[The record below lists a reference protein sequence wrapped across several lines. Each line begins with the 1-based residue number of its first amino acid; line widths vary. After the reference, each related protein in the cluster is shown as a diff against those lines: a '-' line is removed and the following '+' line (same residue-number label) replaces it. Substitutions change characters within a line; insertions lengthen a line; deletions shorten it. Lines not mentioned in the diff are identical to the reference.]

1 MFVASGIQHDY
12 ARESHVFSAAYTAL
26 PHFPTLSHSVNIFEK
41 KVIEQKNMFRFS
53 LQRFPE
59 TFLILRRIERDAIK
73 SVCQSSCKV
82 PIILVVFY

>member
-1 MFVASGIQHDY
+1 MTMRVSHMFFLQPTPLYRIFPHY
-12 ARESHVFSAAYTAL
+12 PIRLIFSK
-26 PHFPTLSHSVNIFEK
+26 K